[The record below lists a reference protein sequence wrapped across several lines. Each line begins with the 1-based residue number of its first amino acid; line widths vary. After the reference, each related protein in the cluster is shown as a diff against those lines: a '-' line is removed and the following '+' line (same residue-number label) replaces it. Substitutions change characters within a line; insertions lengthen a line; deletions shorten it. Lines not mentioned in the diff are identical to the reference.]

1 MQQLRHMLLLFANPG
16 RAMRGALE
24 KPRASLLFWLLL
36 LSAGGAALFAG
47 SRLDRPAME
56 RAVVREAGGDKE
68 ISESDLNDQTQR
80 AVNIKK
86 LGLVAK
92 AGGTLLA
99 LWLVLGLFFWLQL
112 PRASHGLGFFGS
124 LKIGVL
130 ATAPLLLR
138 SLLSLLAIASH
149 PSIDPERVGTVFRTS
164 LGMLLTPPAPML
176 SFVDPFG
183 LWCALLLS
191 VAGRAAGWGRVHTA
205 IAAVLAA
212 LLLGFS
218 SSALL

>member
-1 MQQLRHMLLLFANPG
+1 MQQFRHMLLLFANPG
-16 RAMRGALE
+16 RAMRSALE
-24 KPRASLLFWLLL
+24 KPRASVVFWLLL
-36 LSAGGAALFAG
+36 VSAGGAALFAG

-56 RAVVREAGGDKE
+56 RSVVREAGGDKE
-68 ISESDLNDQTQR
+68 ISESDLLDQTQR
-80 AVNIKK
+80 AINIQK

-92 AGGTLLA
+92 AAGTLLV

-112 PRASHGLGFFGS
+112 PRAAHALGFFGS
-124 LKIGVL
+124 CKIGVL

-138 SLLSLLAIASH
+138 SLLALAAIASY
-149 PSIDPERVGTVFRTS
+149 PSIEPERVGAVFRTS
-164 LGMLLTPPAPML
+164 LGMLMTPPAPAL

-183 LWCALLLS
+183 LWCALLL
-191 VAGRAAGWGRVHTA
+191 VIAGRAAGWGRVHTG
-205 IAAVLAA
+205 IAGLAAA